1 MGRPAFKQL
10 TKTSDMLRADTEI
23 EKKVAAEDDRAAK
36 EATDPGLK
44 KLLIRLRDHEV
55 YHAEVF
61 NDLLKEEE

>member
-10 TKTSDMLRADTEI
+10 TKTSDMLRAGIEI
-23 EKKVAAEDDRAAK
+23 EKKVAAEYDRAAK

-44 KLLIRLRDHEV
+44 KLLVRLRDHEV

-61 NDLLKEEE
+61 SDLLKEEE